1 MIEAMLPDR
10 RVVLAQLRADED
22 AHELVMS
29 PPDRVQR
36 QLMVAIGDPQAPLL
50 TFLRVLDLNG
60 LLGDSGRLRPEVG
73 LVSMG
78 DHFDWG
84 RPEDRTRAT
93 EDGSQILAWLAAH
106 PPDQVQIIVG
116 NHDLVRV
123 GELSS
128 FTNETYAEARAR
140 ADEAL
145 EAPQHA
151 SFLARYPMLASPAVI
166 SRDYSCFDV
175 RQRALVTRLLKTRR
189 VRLAVATAPDLL
201 LVHAGVTTEDLALLG
216 PSGTDATAIAV
227 ALNRFLDD
235 RLARWKGGGPLEL
248 APLHELGSAKT
259 GEARGILAHRPA
271 NPAGRKVDRA
281 NRRFDPRTLPVGVTQ
296 VIGHINDKK
305 CRELMGDWADSR
317 TPVYGSL
324 RGLSVGDRP
333 RYHLNCEEG
342 DRLIFIDGAM
352 HQVEP
357 VEYELLDL
365 EFRDRM
371 ILR

>member
-1 MIEAMLPDR
+1 MMGAMLPDR

-22 AHELVMS
+22 AHELVMC
-29 PPDRVQR
+29 PPDGVKR
-36 QLMVAIGDPQAPLL
+36 QLSVAIGDPQASLA
-50 TFLRVLDLNG
+50 TFFRILDLNG
-60 LLGDSGRLRPEVG
+60 LLGDNGRLRPEVG

-84 RPEDRTRAT
+84 RPSDRPQAT
-93 EDGSQILAWLAAH
+93 EDGRQILAWLAAH

-128 FTNETYAEARAR
+128 FTDEAYLEARAR

-145 EAPQHA
+145 EASQQA

-175 RQRALVTRLLKTRR
+175 RQRTLMTRLLKSRR
-189 VRLAVATAPDLL
+189 VRLAVAAAPDLL
-201 LVHAGVTTEDLALLG
+201 LVHAGVTTDDLALLEPQG
-216 PSGTDATAIAV
+216 ADAPAIAA
-227 ALNRFLDD
+227 ALNRYLDD
-235 RLARWKGGGPLEL
+235 RLTRWKGDGPFDL

-259 GEARGILAHRPA
+259 GEARGILAHRAA

-281 NRRFDPRTLPVGVTQ
+281 NRRFDPRTLPAGVTQ
-296 VIGHINDKK
+296 AIGHINDKK
-305 CRELMGDWADSR
+305 CRELMGDWADSP
-317 TPVYGSL
+317 TPVYGAL
-324 RGLSVGDRP
+324 RGLSLGEQP
-333 RYHLNCEEG
+333 SYHLSCEEA
-342 DRLIFIDGAM
+342 DRLIFLDGAM
-352 HQVEP
+352 HQAEP
-357 VEYELLDL
+357 AEYELLDL
-365 EFRDRM
+365 EFRDRL